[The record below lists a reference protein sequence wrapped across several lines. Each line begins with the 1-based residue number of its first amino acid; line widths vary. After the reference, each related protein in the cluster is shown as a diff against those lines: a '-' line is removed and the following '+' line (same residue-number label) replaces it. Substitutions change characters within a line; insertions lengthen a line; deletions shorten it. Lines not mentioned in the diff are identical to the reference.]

1 MELDIIFDCYVEK
14 NALIIKNRVLF
25 NNQITQLKQGIEYEL
40 LIKPKRKKR
49 SNGQNSYY
57 WGIVVPQVLR
67 GLKEAGFNVFS
78 KDDAHDI
85 IKFKFLKVNL
95 ENDSGEFVE
104 SFKSTKEMSTSEFK
118 EFIEH
123 LQIWASEYLNQ
134 YIPSPNEKLDIEFI

>member
-1 MELDIIFDCYVEK
+1 MELQYDCYVK
-14 NALIIKNRVLF
+14 GGSLFVKNRELYL
-25 NNQITQLKQGIEYEL
+25 QEISGLQSDKEYT
-40 LIKPKRKKR
+40 IVIRVKRKPR
-49 SNGQNSYY
+49 SNGQNRYY
-57 WGIVVPQVLR
+57 WGIAIPLVLR

>member
-1 MELDIIFDCYVEK
+1 MELQYDCYVK
-14 NALIIKNRVLF
+14 GGSLFVKNRELYL
-25 NNQITQLKQGIEYEL
+25 QEISGLQQDKEYT
-40 LIKPKRKKR
+40 IVIRVKRKPR
-49 SNGQNSYY
+49 SNGQNKYY

>member
-1 MELDIIFDCYVEK
+1 MELQYDCYVK
-14 NALIIKNRVLF
+14 GGSLFVKNRELYL
-25 NNQITQLKQGIEYEL
+25 QEISGLQSDKEYTMV
-40 LIKPKRKKR
+40 IRVKRKPR
-49 SNGQNSYY
+49 SNGQNRFY